1 MQNYIIIGVL
11 GLIILVILFQSN
23 IFNFE
28 SKKEENKL
36 TTSDED
42 FSSLIDTESNG
53 LSKSDKKKK
62 LFFEFK
68 EYIKNKKEDKL
79 INNMHKLANDL
90 KGKNNYIPKM
100 NLNVKP
106 DATEMLNNNTDLSD
120 TINGIIQNELN
131 NN

>member
-36 TTSDED
+36 TTSHED
-42 FSSLIDTESNG
+42 FSSLIDSESNG

-62 LFFEFK
+62 LFLEFK

-79 INNMHKLANDL
+79 INSMHKLATDL
-90 KGKNNYIPKM
+90 KGKNNFVPKM